1 MRVASFTNGSKNV
14 VAVES
19 NGKWFDTGESGPRS
33 IIEVLLQGSEL
44 SKNFY
49 RSDRELSS
57 DYRFTQPYSPHRNVM
72 CLGKNFSAHAEEF
85 AKFNDDA
92 EVVPSAP
99 IIFTKAVSG
108 LCGPNDD
115 ILVDSEL
122 SQALDYETE
131 LAVIIGKPGRNVSA
145 SNALDHVAAYSVI
158 NDTTA
163 RDLQS
168 LHAQWFLGKSL
179 PAASPLG
186 PVFVTPDEFE
196 PRGKKILST
205 WINGELRQQAPLSDM
220 IVSVEQA
227 IATISRIVSLEVGD
241 VIAMGTPAG
250 VAVSFDPPKY
260 LKDGDKIIS
269 EIEGI
274 GRLVNTVRVRDSH
287 W

>member
-14 VAVES
+14 VAIES
-19 NGKWFDTGESGPRS
+19 DGKWFDTGESGPRS
-33 IIEVLLQGSEL
+33 IIEILLKGSEL

-49 RSDRELSS
+49 QSDRELSS
-57 DYRFTQPYSPHRNVM
+57 DYSLTQPYTPHRNVM

-99 IIFTKAVSG
+99 IIFTKAASG

-122 SQALDYETE
+122 AKALDYETE
-131 LAVIIGKPGRNVSA
+131 LAVIIGKPGRNIST
-145 SNALDHVAAYSVI
+145 SNALDHIAAYSVI
-158 NDTTA
+158 NDMTA

-196 PRGKKILST
+196 PRGNRVLST
-205 WINGELRQQAPLSDM
+205 WINGELRQRAPLSDM

-260 LKDGDKIIS
+260 LRNGDQIIS

-274 GRLVNTVRVRDSH
+274 GRLTNTVRVNS
-287 W
+287 